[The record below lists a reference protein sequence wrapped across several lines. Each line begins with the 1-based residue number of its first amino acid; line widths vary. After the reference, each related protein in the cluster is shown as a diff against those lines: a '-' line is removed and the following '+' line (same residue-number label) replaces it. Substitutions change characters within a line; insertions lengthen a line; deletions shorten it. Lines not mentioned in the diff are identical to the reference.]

1 MENLFTHKQIII
13 DDKIKID
20 FNDNDNENEEKKKN
34 EEDEEDEEQ
43 ENQNKNYIKESL
55 EKELH
60 EHFNLTCNNQCIIAH
75 TLEKRISS
83 KPCIMLCCFPFT
95 IIFTIIF
102 SPCLCFSYWQKIN
115 QKKEEENKSLD
126 NEKKDFELRQ
136 TNKYQIEFME
146 KKIECEKKEIKN
158 YKNKIDLCNKQ
169 IPKSIYKIELLEER
183 LKYINIDK

>member
-13 DDKIKID
+13 DEQIKLN
-20 FNDNDNENEEKKKN
+20 FNENEEKK
-34 EEDEEDEEQ
+34 EDKIDEKDED
-43 ENQNKNYIKESL
+43 NKYIKESL
-55 EKELH
+55 EKELY
-60 EHFNLTCNNQCIIAH
+60 EHFNLSYNNQYIIAH
-75 TLEKRISS
+75 TLEKRINS
-83 KPCIMLCCFPFT
+83 KPYIMLCCFPFT
-95 IIFTIIF
+95 IIF
-102 SPCLCFSYWQKIN
+102 SPCLCFSNWQKIN

-126 NEKKDFELRQ
+126 NMKKDFELRQ